1 MKTCRNPDCGKEIPD
16 SSTFCSKECA
26 TEFKENKGNF
36 AVYRLEQNLLKNSVD
51 KEVELSLSHGANVRG
66 TVRAFDEQYG
76 KIAVETEVN
85 GQTEIT
91 IVKLGYVV
99 SFKIKGY
106 KK

>member
-1 MKTCRNPDCGKEIPD
+1 MKQCKNCDKEIPE
-16 SSTFCSKECA
+16 SSTFCSRECA
-26 TEFKENKGNF
+26 KEFKEKKENF
-36 AVYRLEQNLLKNSVD
+36 AVYRLEQNLLKNSVN

-66 TVRAFDEQYG
+66 IVRALDEQYA

-106 KK
+106 KR

>member
-1 MKTCRNPDCGKEIPD
+1 MKQCKNCGKEIPD

-26 TEFKENKGNF
+26 KDFKERKENF
-36 AVYRLEQNLLKNSVD
+36 AVYRLEQNLLKNSVNS
-51 KEVELSLSHGANVRG
+51 EVELSLSHGANVRG
-66 TVRAFDEQYG
+66 VVRAFDEQYG

>member
-1 MKTCRNPDCGKEIPD
+1 MRQCKNCGKEIPD
-16 SSTFCSKECA
+16 NSTFCSKECA
-26 TEFKENKGNF
+26 KEFKKRKENF
-36 AVYRLEQNLLKNSVD
+36 AVYRLEQNLLKNSVN

-66 TVRAFDEQYG
+66 IVRALDEQYA

-106 KK
+106 KR

>member
-1 MKTCRNPDCGKEIPD
+1 MKICKNCGKEIPD
-16 SSTFCSKECA
+16 NLAFCSKEC
-26 TEFKENKGNF
+26 KEEYKEKKDNF
-36 AVYRLEQNLLKNSVD
+36 AVYRLEQVLLTNSVN

-66 TVRAFDEQYG
+66 IVTAFDEQYG

-106 KK
+106 KR